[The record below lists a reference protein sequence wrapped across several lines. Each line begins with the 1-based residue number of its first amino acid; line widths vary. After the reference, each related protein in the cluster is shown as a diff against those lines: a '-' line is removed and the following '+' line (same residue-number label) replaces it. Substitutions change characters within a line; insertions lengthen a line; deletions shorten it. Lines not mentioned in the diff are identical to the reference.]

1 MIKLDD
7 KKEGDDKNKKEA
19 DDDEKECRREAGHI
33 NLKATSQARTSPEG
47 QTLLNF
53 PRIDFV
59 SHCFFHSISKY
70 KKILTAGACLCGKC
84 DARRISS
91 ASNSFQKNSE
101 TPPRHSR
108 RIQKLHHNSRKKI
121 QKTITNF
128 KRRLKKLPPTPKQ
141 FQEEELQKQNIRRK
155 LTIKT
160 AAD

>member
-1 MIKLDD
+1 VPVYAENVMPG
-7 KKEGDDKNKKEA
+7 ES
-19 DDDEKECRREAGHI
+19 HQP
-33 NLKATSQARTSPEG
+33 AT
-47 QTLLNF
+47 
-53 PRIDFV
+53 
-59 SHCFFHSISKY
+59 HS
-70 KKILTAGACLCGKC
+70 
-84 DARRISS
+84 RRIQ
-91 ASNSFQKNSE
+91 NLHQDIQKNSE

-141 FQEEELQKQNIRRK
+141 FQEEELQKHNIRRK